1 MTEKLTEN
9 ASLGELM
16 AALENV
22 QTDFQTGKNNI
33 SSALGS
39 PFIGTDKFG
48 TTKTKIE
55 TLKNVLVETINSK
68 NVSATSSETFTNLI
82 EKVNWVFQ
90 SIEIFS
96 LKNRIQATIVNTPSI
111 VYNEVS
117 SIKGTLR
124 FTGELQSSKMRADYA
139 TAKIEI
145 LCGNRKEYFYVTDN
159 TPGASSSLVRFTK
172 DIIVEKGMDI
182 KVQILLTSVGAG
194 NLDGSYAARAE
205 IEKLTILR

>member
-1 MTEKLTEN
+1 MTEKLTDN

-16 AALENV
+16 TALQSI
-22 QTDFQTGKNNI
+22 QTDFQGGKNNI
-33 SSALGS
+33 ASALGS

-82 EKVNWVFQ
+82 EKVNWIFQ
-90 SIEIFS
+90 SIELFS
-96 LKNRIQATIVNTPSI
+96 LKDKVYTSQLNTPSI
-111 VYNEVS
+111 AYNEAS
-117 SIKGTLR
+117 STKSVLR
-124 FTGELQSSKMRADYA
+124 FEGRIAAVKMNANYA

-145 LCGNRKEYFYVTDN
+145 LCGNKKESFSVTDN
-159 TPGASSSLVRFTK
+159 TPSASARTLTFTK
-172 DIIVEKGMDI
+172 DIIVEKGMNI
-182 KVQILLTSVGAG
+182 KVQILLISVGAG

>member
-9 ASLGELM
+9 SSLSELM
-16 AALENV
+16 IAFESIKNDL
-22 QTDFQTGKNNI
+22 QIGKNNVA
-33 SSALGS
+33 STLGS
-39 PFIGTDKFG
+39 PFTGTDKLG

-82 EKVNWVFQ
+82 EKVNWIFQ

-124 FTGELQSSKMRADYA
+124 FTGKLQASKMRADYA
-139 TAKIEI
+139 TAKIE
-145 LCGNRKEYFYVTDN
+145 LVCGNRKEYFYVTDN
-159 TPGASSSLVRFTK
+159 TPSASSTILTFTK

-205 IEKLTILR
+205 IEEL

>member
-1 MTEKLTEN
+1 MATKLEEN
-9 ASLGELM
+9 AKLREM
-16 AALENV
+16 IDTLETAKDDL
-22 QTDFQTGKNNI
+22 QAGKNNI
-33 SSALGS
+33 ASTLGS
-39 PFIGTDKFG
+39 PFVGTDKLDV
-48 TTKTKIE
+48 TKTKIE

-68 NVSATSSETFTNLI
+68 NVSAISSETFTNLI
-82 EKVNWVFQ
+82 EKVNWIFQ

-96 LKNRIQATIVNTPSI
+96 LKNRIQATTLNTPSI

-124 FTGELQSSKMRADYA
+124 FKGTLVASKWRADYA

-145 LCGNRKEYFYVTDN
+145 LCGSRKEYFYVTDN
-159 TPGASSSLVRFTK
+159 TPSASSANLTFTK

-205 IEKLTILR
+205 IEELTILR

>member
-1 MTEKLTEN
+1 MTEKLTDN

-16 AALENV
+16 TALQSI
-22 QTDFQTGKNNI
+22 QTDFQGGKNNI
-33 SSALGS
+33 ASALGS

-82 EKVNWVFQ
+82 EKVNWIFQ

-96 LKNRIQATIVNTPSI
+96 LKNRIQATTLNTPSI

-124 FTGELQSSKMRADYA
+124 FKGTLVASKWRADYA

-145 LCGNRKEYFYVTDN
+145 LCGSRKEYFYVTDN
-159 TPGASSSLVRFTK
+159 TPSASSANLTFTK

-205 IEKLTILR
+205 IEELTILR

>member
-1 MTEKLTEN
+1 MTTKLTDN

-16 AALENV
+16 TTLENV

-39 PFIGTDKFG
+39 PFVGTDKLG

-55 TLKNVLVETINSK
+55 TLKNVLVETINFK

-82 EKVNWVFQ
+82 EKVNWIFQ

-124 FTGELQSSKMRADYA
+124 FTGKLKASKMRADYA
-139 TAKIEI
+139 TAKIE
-145 LCGNRKEYFYVTDN
+145 LACGNRKEYFYVTDN
-159 TPGASSSLVRFTK
+159 TPSASSASLTFTK

-205 IEKLTILR
+205 IEELKILR

>member
-1 MTEKLTEN
+1 MTEKLTDN

-16 AALENV
+16 TALQSI
-22 QTDFQTGKNNI
+22 QTDFQGGKNNI
-33 SSALGS
+33 ANVLGS
-39 PFIGTDKFG
+39 PFAGTDKLSS
-48 TTKTKIE
+48 TKTRIE
-55 TLKNVLVETINSK
+55 TLKNTFATNLTNK
-68 NVSATSSETFTNLI
+68 NVSASKTESMQSLI
-82 EKVNWVFQ
+82 DKVNWIFQ
-90 SIEIFS
+90 LIEIFS
-96 LKNRIQATIVNTPSI
+96 LKNRIQATTLNAPSI

-124 FTGELQSSKMRADYA
+124 FTGELKASKMRADYA

-145 LCGNRKEYFYVTDN
+145 LCGNRKEYFYVTDD
-159 TPGASSSLVRFTK
+159 TPSASSSFVRFTK
-172 DIIVEKGMDI
+172 DIIVENGMDI